1 METIRHQSNHS
12 RKDEDDNNLLF
23 DVYIDFD
30 IVDKLRSLTDE
41 MFYEIFDTI
50 DRKKLKE
57 INISKPIIKYS
68 FNRLKLQ
75 IEQVRDRVNDIDN
88 EMNDLFKDDNNR
100 ALELFE
106 KLFSAENIYDLL
118 TKDKKALSEFNSVD
132 SMMSKT
138 EKYVNEKVSDFEK
151 EALAIIREFLNDND
165 RESINEYND
174 RVNKLQSNLLKLK
187 EKYNK

>member
-88 EMNDLFKDDNNR
+88 EMNDL
-100 ALELFE
+100 
-106 KLFSAENIYDLL
+106 L
-118 TKDKKALSEFNSVD
+118 TKDKKALSEFDSVD

-165 RESINEYND
+165 RDCI
-174 RVNKLQSNLLKLK
+174 L
-187 EKYNK
+187 

>member
-118 TKDKKALSEFNSVD
+118 TKDKKALSEFDSVD

-151 EALAIIREFLNDND
+151 
-165 RESINEYND
+165 
-174 RVNKLQSNLLKLK
+174 
-187 EKYNK
+187 